1 MKGPLGN
8 WDECSPSNGDGW
20 QLLSGRAE
28 HNVGRS
34 SSFSR
39 EDKTLALSCF
49 FLSFQKFIFYFGS
62 LVFVRVCRISVAVH
76 RPSCPAARGILVP
89 GPGIEPVCSELKWG
103 FLTTREALLNC

>member
-1 MKGPLGN
+1 MRGSLGN

-49 FLSFQKFIFYFGS
+49 FLSFQKGFFFFLAHWSLLGCVGFQLQCTGLAALQHVGS
-62 LVFVRVCRISVAVH
+62 
-76 RPSCPAARGILVP
+76 
-89 GPGIEPVCSELKWG
+89 
-103 FLTTREALLNC
+103 